1 MKNSSANRIAKKK
14 KKISHQPTSHPSIC
28 PQNRTQ
34 LPYPRNYITGSDNS
48 LCQIGYQSAIRALLF
63 LPPSPPSYIWR
74 SNREESSPFRHSISA
89 NCAQRDAV
97 LPPPESSLLL
107 HPLRFHPDILSSSLS
122 VGSSVDK
129 GGWITGGGEETIS
142 RGASLRSTHVSFGTT
157 RNAQ

>member
-14 KKISHQPTSHPSIC
+14 KKNQPSANLSSFHLSSE
-28 PQNRTQ
+28 QNAATLSTQ
-34 LPYPRNYITGSDNS
+34 LHYGERQFFVPDWISKRDTRTSLSPSLPPLIYDEAIEKSPR
-48 LCQIGYQSAIRALLF
+48 LSAILY
-63 LPPSPPSYIWR
+63 PPTVL
-74 SNREESSPFRHSISA
+74 
-89 NCAQRDAV
+89 DAV